1 MEFFWLV
8 VLSQLSQFLQKLQQK
23 ERKSFLKA
31 VGQKTR
37 ARDGSVLPGKRPA
50 MGQLWS
56 DPLSTVPEANLMA

>member
-31 VGQKTR
+31 IQHKTR
-37 ARDGSVLPGKRPA
+37 VRDGSVLPSKRPA

-56 DPLSTVPEANLMA
+56 DPLSTDPKANLMA